1 MQVTKKYS
9 QLTEDEQLALQ
20 KKFLQVPDSFY
31 EKAEMDQ
38 LRQAL
43 QRTPEER
50 FFIMTR
56 LMKLN
61 RMLSKAKITHKPSF
75 PDNKD

>member
-1 MQVTKKYS
+1 MKKYS
-9 QLTEDEQLALQ
+9 QLTEDEEMSFQ
-20 KKFLQVPDSFY
+20 KNFLKEPDSFY

-43 QRTPEER
+43 LRTPEER

>member
-1 MQVTKKYS
+1 MKKYS
-9 QLTEDEQLALQ
+9 QLKEDEQLALQ
-20 KKFLQVPDSFY
+20 KNFLQEPGSYY

-43 QRTPEER
+43 LRTPEER

-61 RMLSKAKITHKPSF
+61 RILSKAKITHKPSF

>member
-1 MQVTKKYS
+1 MKQYS

-20 KKFLQVPDSFY
+20 KSFLQEPDSFY
-31 EKAEMDQ
+31 QKVEMDQ
-38 LRQAL
+38 LREAL
-43 QRTPEER
+43 KRTPEER
-50 FFIMTR
+50 FFKMTQ

-61 RMLSKAKITHKPSF
+61 RMLSKAKITHKPFS

>member
-1 MQVTKKYS
+1 MKKYS

-20 KKFLQVPDSFY
+20 KNFLQEPESFY

-43 QRTPEER
+43 LRTPEER